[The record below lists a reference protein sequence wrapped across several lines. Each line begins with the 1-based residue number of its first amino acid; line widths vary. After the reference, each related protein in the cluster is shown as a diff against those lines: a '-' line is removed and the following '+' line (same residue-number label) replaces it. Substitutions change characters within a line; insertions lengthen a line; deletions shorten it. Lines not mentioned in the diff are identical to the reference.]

1 MSSSD
6 ANTEAIVLSGGGSY
20 GAYEVGILK
29 ALLTGASPATGF
41 QPLDADMFVGTSAGA
56 INAAVLVSHLSAGP
70 SAAVQYLEHLW
81 SNVIAEQPGGCG
93 NGVYRVR
100 TPLEFL
106 DPNCLIMNPLRA
118 LLDIASDTNF
128 FARDWFDRAVRF
140 AGSRESLV
148 RRTLQLVDLSTLV
161 STDPLNLRLA
171 EAVPLEGIRQS
182 DKILRVVTTN
192 FTTGELQVFTN
203 EDIVERVGY
212 KAILAS
218 AAIPG
223 FFPPVDINGQF
234 YVDGGTLMNTPINT
248 AIAGAS
254 TLHVVYMDPD
264 VQNIPVERLRDTIDA
279 LDRTIVVAL
288 AYAINQQIEV
298 ARDINRTLELLAQA
312 DDSGP
317 ISDAELRS
325 FFHVASRIKRRIQ
338 TSSPYRKLTIHR
350 YHPHEDLGGV
360 LGLMNLGYDRIR
372 GLIDR
377 GFNDAAKHDCGAS
390 GCVTGGPGM
399 PGETMGAGA
408 AMYDRRV
415 AT

>member
-6 ANTEAIVLSGGGSY
+6 ASTEAIVLSGGGSY
-20 GAYEVGILK
+20 GAYEVGIVK
-29 ALLTGASPATGF
+29 ALFTGASPATDF
-41 QPLDADMFVGTSAGA
+41 KPLNADMFVGTSAGA

-106 DPNCLIMNPLRA
+106 DPDCLIMNPLQS

-128 FARDWFDRAVRF
+128 FTRDWFNRAIMF
-140 AGSRESLV
+140 ARSRESLV

-161 STDPLNLRLA
+161 STDPLHQRLA
-171 EAVPLEGIRQS
+171 EAVPLEGLRQS

-192 FTTGELQVFTN
+192 FTTGALQIFTN

-223 FFPPVDINGQF
+223 FFPPVDINGEL
-234 YVDGGTLMNTPINT
+234 YVDGGTLMNTPIGP

-264 VQNIPVERLRDTIDA
+264 VQNIPDERLRDTIDA
-279 LDRTIVVAL
+279 LDRTIVIAL

-298 ARDINRTLELLAQA
+298 ARDINQTLELLEQV
-312 DDSGP
+312 DDSRDL
-317 ISDAELRS
+317 SDVELRS
-325 FFHVASRIKRRIQ
+325 FLRVASRIKRRIQ
-338 TSSPYRKLTIHR
+338 TSSPYKKLTIHR

-377 GFNDAAKHDCGAS
+377 GFNDAARHNCTVSDCVLLRQSTLVETAS
-390 GCVTGGPGM
+390 VREQDQRADG
-399 PGETMGAGA
+399 
-408 AMYDRRV
+408 
-415 AT
+415 

>member
-6 ANTEAIVLSGGGSY
+6 ASTEAIVLSGGGSY
-20 GAYEVGILK
+20 GAYEVGIVK
-29 ALLTGASPATGF
+29 ALFTGASPATDF
-41 QPLDADMFVGTSAGA
+41 KPLDADMFVGTSAGA

-81 SNVIAEQPGGCG
+81 SNVIAEQLGGCG

-106 DPNCLIMNPLRA
+106 DPDCLIMNPLRS

-128 FARDWFDRAVRF
+128 FARDWFNRAIAF
-140 AGSRESLV
+140 ASSRESLG
-148 RRTLQLVDLSTLV
+148 RRTLQLMDLSTLV
-161 STDPLNLRLA
+161 STDRLHKRLE

-182 DKILRVVTTN
+182 DKLLRVVTTN
-192 FTTGELQVFTN
+192 FTTGELQIFTN

-298 ARDINRTLELLAQA
+298 ARDINRTLELLEQA
-312 DDSGP
+312 DDSSP

-325 FFHVASRIKRRIQ
+325 FFHAVSRIKRRIQ
-338 TSSPYRKLTIHR
+338 TSSPYKKLTIHR
-350 YHPHEDLGGV
+350 YHPREDLGGV
-360 LGLMNLGYDRIR
+360 LGLMNLAYDRIR

-377 GFNDAAKHDCGAS
+377 GFNDAAKHDCAVS
-390 GCVTGGPGM
+390 GCVVHPQSTS
-399 PGETMGAGA
+399 GETASVREHDQRA
-408 AMYDRRV
+408 DV
-415 AT
+415 